1 MIAFFIIFV
10 PVLLSEGENMEIKPN
25 KNLFTKQLYVL
36 LTISFLVLIVAAIL
50 QIIVPIDPKVSARE
64 VASILWP
71 IILVMIFLLWL
82 IAVPIVKVWI
92 KNLSYYIDEDR
103 VTIHKGILSKIKQNV
118 PYRAITDFQLHRSLY
133 DRFLGIASIK
143 IQTAGQSPTA
153 TGFEAKLSGL
163 TEWDDLLEILRG
175 KVKRLYPSS
184 VTPQT
189 TGSIASENGL
199 LEMILEELKG
209 IRNVLEKKRQ

>member
-1 MIAFFIIFV
+1 
-10 PVLLSEGENMEIKPN
+10 MEIKPN

-50 QIIVPIDPKVSARE
+50 QITIPLDPKVSVGD
-64 VASILWP
+64 VAPILWP
-71 IILVMIFLLWL
+71 IVFGVIFLLWL
-82 IAVPIVKVWI
+82 IAVPIVKAWI
-92 KNLSYYIDEDR
+92 KNLTYYIDEDR
-103 VTIHKGILSKIKQNV
+103 ITIHKGILSKIKQNV

-143 IQTAGQSPTA
+143 LQTAGQSPSA

-163 TEWDDLLEILRG
+163 IEWDDLLEKLRA

-184 VTPQT
+184 VAPEATE
-189 TGSIASENGL
+189 SIANENGL
-199 LEMILEELKG
+199 LEKILEELKR
-209 IRNVLEKKRQ
+209 IRNALEKKHQ